1 MYLYEITLGNKDYGV
16 VAENIP
22 EAIEALRN
30 DFKKEKLFFN
40 ESELRYISK
49 LRRIDV
55 VA

>member
-30 DFKKEKLFFN
+30 AYDKEDLFFN
-40 ESELRYISK
+40 DDELRYINK